1 MSALK
6 KVYEAKNAADAHLLR
21 GLLESEGIPAI
32 VRGVGIVPFIEVGLF
47 RMGSR
52 PTVWV
57 LDDARVSRA
66 LEVVHGYRTDPEQ
79 AAAAAADG
87 TAPAA
92 AWMCPSCGERMEQ
105 QFSDCW
111 SCGAPRPEE

>member
-6 KVYEAKNAADAHLLR
+6 KVYEAKNAADAQLLR

-32 VRGVGIVPFIEVGLF
+32 VRGVGMVPFIEVGLF

-57 LDDARVSRA
+57 LEDARLPRA

-79 AAAAAADG
+79 AAAATDG
-87 TAPAA
+87 AAPAA
-92 AWMCPSCGERMEQ
+92 AWICPSCGESMEQ

-111 SCGAPRPEE
+111 NCGDPRPDG

>member
-92 AWMCPSCGERMEQ
+92 VWMCPSCGERMEQ

-111 SCGAPRPEE
+111 SCGDPRPDE

>member
-1 MSALK
+1 MSVLK

-32 VRGVGIVPFIEVGLF
+32 VRGVGIAPFMEVGLF
-47 RMGSR
+47 RIGSR

-57 LDDARVSRA
+57 LEDARFSRA
-66 LEVVHGYRTDPEQ
+66 LEVVHGYRTDPDQ
-79 AAAAAADG
+79 AAAAADG
-87 TAPAA
+87 AAPAA
-92 AWMCPSCGERMEQ
+92 AWICPSCGESMEQ

-111 SCGAPRPEE
+111 SCGNPRPDE

>member
-1 MSALK
+1 MSVLK

-47 RMGSR
+47 RMGNR

-57 LDDARVSRA
+57 LDDARFPRA
-66 LEVVHGYRTDPEQ
+66 LEVAHGYRTDPER
-79 AAAAAADG
+79 AAAAANG
-87 TAPAA
+87 APPVA
-92 AWMCPSCGERMEQ
+92 AWICPSCGESMEQ

-111 SCGAPRPEE
+111 SCGDPRPDG